1 MLNKKYKIIYA
12 DPPWN
17 FRGYDLKKEARYVG
31 NKYVVQDLNWIKSLP
46 VKDISDDDC
55 VLFIWVTMPKLNE
68 VLSVIESWGFEYKT
82 NAFTWIKRNKKA
94 NSFFWGMGRWT
105 RANAELCL
113 IATKGKPKR
122 VDAGIHSVVY
132 TPLEE
137 HSKKPFVIKDRIVR
151 LLGDIPRIELFAR
164 EKTDGWDT
172 WGNELKND
180 INLCQEHED
189 FNCVTCETSP
199 DLTKPPFNI

>member
-105 RANAELCL
+105 RANA
-113 IATKGKPKR
+113 
-122 VDAGIHSVVY
+122 
-132 TPLEE
+132 
-137 HSKKPFVIKDRIVR
+137 
-151 LLGDIPRIELFAR
+151 
-164 EKTDGWDT
+164 
-172 WGNELKND
+172 
-180 INLCQEHED
+180 
-189 FNCVTCETSP
+189 
-199 DLTKPPFNI
+199 